1 MQILPLAL
9 AFWARREAGKGE
21 VAAVR
26 WGAGKGGIKGRDEP
40 EALPPPETCGG

>member
-9 AFWARREAGKGE
+9 AFWARWEAGKGE

-26 WGAGKGGIKGRDEP
+26 WGGRKVRDEP